1 MMPRRASRRSQCG
14 VTILVV
20 LVLLAVML
28 LGGLAMARMTETR
41 TLASGNTAFREA
53 SLQAAEVGLNQ
64 AYARLRPPPPAS
76 FVEDS
81 DAGDWYWATTQATD
95 VNGIPVID
103 WTQAPEIAVGSY
115 RVRYV
120 VERLC
125 SVTPLTDTLRECLVR
140 QVPQMESSKVG
151 HEAVDPPNA
160 RQFRVTVRV
169 FGPKDTQTWT
179 QALVTRG

>member
-1 MMPRRASRRSQCG
+1 MMQRRSSHRAQRG

-20 LVLLAVML
+20 LVLLSVML

-53 SLQAAEVGLNQ
+53 SLQATEVGLNE
-64 AYARLRPPPPAS
+64 AYAALRVVGFAEDDDAAS
-76 FVEDS
+76 
-81 DAGDWYWATTQATD
+81 WYWATAQPAD
-95 VNGIPVID
+95 ADAIPKDIIWD
-103 WTQAPEIAVGSY
+103 DAPEIVVGNY

-125 SVTPLTDTLRECLVR
+125 TVTPVTSTLRECLVR
-140 QVPQMESSKVG
+140 QVPQMESNKAMQES
-151 HEAVDPPNA
+151 VDPPNA

-169 FGPKDTQTWT
+169 TGPKDTQTWI
-179 QALVTRG
+179 QSLVTRG

>member
-1 MMPRRASRRSQCG
+1 MMPRRASRRSQRG

-53 SLQAAEVGLNQ
+53 ALQAAEVGLNE
-64 AYARLRPPPPAS
+64 AYALLQVAG
-76 FVEDS
+76 FAEDS
-81 DAGDWYWATTQATD
+81 NAGNWYWATPQAQD
-95 VNGIPVID
+95 AAGIPTID
-103 WTQAPEIAVGSY
+103 WTQAPELTVGSY

-125 SVTPLTDTLRECLVR
+125 TVAVLTDTLRECLVR
-140 QVPQMESSKVG
+140 QVPQLESNKVG
-151 HEAVDPPNA
+151 QEPVDPPNA

>member
-1 MMPRRASRRSQCG
+1 MKPRPLSRRSQRG

-53 SLQAAEVGLNQ
+53 SLQASEVGLNE
-64 AYARLRPPPPAS
+64 AYAALQA
-76 FVEDS
+76 
-81 DAGDWYWATTQATD
+81 AGFSEENNTGNWYWATTQATD
-95 VNGIPVID
+95 AAGIPTIN
-103 WTQAPEIAVGSY
+103 WSQAPELTVGSY

-120 VERLC
+120 VDRLC
-125 SVTPLTDTLRECLVR
+125 AVNPVVDTLKECLVR
-140 QVPQMESSKVG
+140 QVPQTESSKAG
-151 HEAVDPPNA
+151 QESVDPPNA

-179 QALVTRG
+179 QSLVTRG

>member
-1 MMPRRASRRSQCG
+1 MMQRRPSRRSQRG

-53 SLQAAEVGLNQ
+53 SLQASEIGLNE
-64 AYARLRPPPPAS
+64 AYALLQAAG

-81 DAGDWYWATTQATD
+81 NAGTWYWATPQALD
-95 VNGIPVID
+95 AAGIPTVN
-103 WTQAPEIAVGSY
+103 WNLAPELTVGSY

-125 SVTPLTDTLRECLVR
+125 TTAPVANTLRECLVR

-151 HEAVDPPNA
+151 PEPVDPPNA

-169 FGPKDTQTWT
+169 FGPKDTQTWI
-179 QALVTRG
+179 QSLVTRG

>member
-1 MMPRRASRRSQCG
+1 MMPRRTFRRSQRG

-53 SLQAAEVGLNQ
+53 SLHASEVGLNE
-64 AYARLRPPPPAS
+64 AYAALQAVG

-81 DAGDWYWATTQATD
+81 NAGNWYWATPQPLDAA
-95 VNGIPVID
+95 GIPTID
-103 WTQAPEIAVGSY
+103 WSLAPELTVGSY

-125 SVTPLTDTLRECLVR
+125 TVAALTDTLRECLVR

-151 HEAVDPPNA
+151 HEPVDPPNA

-179 QALVTRG
+179 QSLVTRG

>member
-1 MMPRRASRRSQCG
+1 MMPRRASRRSQRG

-53 SLQAAEVGLNQ
+53 SLQAAEVGLNE
-64 AYARLRPPPPAS
+64 AYALL
-76 FVEDS
+76 
-81 DAGDWYWATTQATD
+81 
-95 VNGIPVID
+95 
-103 WTQAPEIAVGSY
+103 
-115 RVRYV
+115 YV

-125 SVTPLTDTLRECLVR
+125 TVAVLTDTLRECLVR
-140 QVPQMESSKVG
+140 QVPQLESNKVG
-151 HEAVDPPNA
+151 QEPVDPPNA

>member
-1 MMPRRASRRSQCG
+1 MMPRRASRRRQRG

-28 LGGLAMARMTETR
+28 LGGLAMARMTATR

-53 SLQAAEVGLNQ
+53 SLMAAEVGLNE
-64 AYARLRPPPPAS
+64 AYALLRATG
-76 FVEDS
+76 FVENS
-81 DAGDWYWATTQATD
+81 NAGNWYWATPQAQD
-95 VNGIPVID
+95 SAGIPTVD
-103 WTQAPEIAVGSY
+103 WNLAPELAVGSY

-125 SVTPLTDTLRECLVR
+125 TVAAVTNTLRECLVR
-140 QVPQMESSKVG
+140 QVPQMESNKVG
-151 HEAVDPPNA
+151 QEQVDPPNA

-169 FGPKDTQTWT
+169 LGPKDTQTWT
-179 QALVTRG
+179 QSLVTRG

>member
-1 MMPRRASRRSQCG
+1 MMPRRPSRRGQRG
-14 VTILVV
+14 ITILVV

-53 SLQAAEVGLNQ
+53 SLQASEVGLNE
-64 AYARLRPPPPAS
+64 AYAALQA
-76 FVEDS
+76 
-81 DAGDWYWATTQATD
+81 AGFSENADVGNWYWATPQAAD
-95 VNGIPVID
+95 AAGIPTID
-103 WTQAPEIAVGSY
+103 WSLAPELTVGNY

-125 SVTPLTDTLRECLVR
+125 TAASVTNTLRECLVR
-140 QVPQMESSKVG
+140 QVPQTESSKVG
-151 HEAVDPPNA
+151 QEQVDPPNA

-169 FGPKDTQTWT
+169 FGPKDTQTWI
-179 QALVTRG
+179 QSLVTRG

>member
-1 MMPRRASRRSQCG
+1 MMPSKASRRSQRG

-53 SLQAAEVGLNQ
+53 SLQASEVGLNE
-64 AYARLRPPPPAS
+64 AYALLQPAT
-76 FVEDS
+76 FAEET
-81 DAGDWYWATTQATD
+81 DAGNWYWATPQALD
-95 VNGIPVID
+95 AAGIPTID
-103 WTQAPEIAVGSY
+103 WSLAPELTVGSY

-125 SVTPLTDTLRECLVR
+125 TVAPVTDTLRECLVR
-140 QVPQMESSKVG
+140 QVPQMESNRVG
-151 HEAVDPPNA
+151 PEPVDPPNA